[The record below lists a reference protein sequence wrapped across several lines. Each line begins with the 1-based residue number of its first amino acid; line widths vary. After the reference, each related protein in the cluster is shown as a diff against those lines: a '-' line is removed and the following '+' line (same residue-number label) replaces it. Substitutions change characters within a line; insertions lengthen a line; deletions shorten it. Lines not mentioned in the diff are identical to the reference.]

1 MKRGK
6 RQITNTVNIFG
17 LEGEQTS
24 NPFLDLGNKS
34 QQNVVA
40 DSNGNQKS
48 TIVQNENT
56 IIPENKDGETDERK
70 KRL

>member
-1 MKRGK
+1 MFIYLILLYNKSDLFNFRMKRGK

-34 QQNVVA
+34 
-40 DSNGNQKS
+40 
-48 TIVQNENT
+48 
-56 IIPENKDGETDERK
+56 
-70 KRL
+70 